1 MMSRKSDAA
10 SALDAKVTR
19 FEIRDGIRRISC
31 SVADDA
37 LEAASGLTVPS
48 TLVLRRRSFD
58 RFRTL
63 IDAAAQLKLRALP
76 SGSAGPILVTREDLQ
91 SVPPQTGEPPYG
103 SSSGRGTARPAAH
116 RIAAVRPKGS

>member
-1 MMSRKSDAA
+1 MSRKSDAA
-10 SALDAKVTR
+10 SALDASVIR

-31 SVADDA
+31 AIADDA

-63 IDAAAQLKLRALP
+63 IDAAAQLKSRSLP
-76 SGSAGPILVTREDLQ
+76 PGSAGPILLTREDLQ
-91 SVPPQTGEPPYG
+91 SVPPQHGEPPYG
-103 SSSGRGTARPAAH
+103 SSSGRGMAR
-116 RIAAVRPKGS
+116 AAVHGHAASRPEGS